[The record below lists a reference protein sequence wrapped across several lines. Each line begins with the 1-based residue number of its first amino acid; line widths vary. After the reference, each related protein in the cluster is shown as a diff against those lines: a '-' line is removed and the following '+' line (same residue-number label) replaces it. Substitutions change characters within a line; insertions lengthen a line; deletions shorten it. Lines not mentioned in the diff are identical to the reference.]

1 MSLFLTVL
9 LWSALGGAVGGA
21 IGAIIDLVFVD
32 EDLIKQDVRNSNALY
47 GEITNRQRNTLTV
60 DQIDRM
66 GDVTKKIEYHT
77 QEEINKNL
85 YVGKR
90 IYA

>member
-1 MSLFLTVL
+1 MNFFLKAL
-9 LWSALGGAVGGA
+9 LWTAFRGTVST
-21 IGAIIDLVFVD
+21 IIDLVSVD
-32 EDLIKQDVRNSNALY
+32 EDRIKQDVRNSNALY